1 MIYFSRWHLCGSNK
15 NCQSRKRNIRTGQM
29 HYRDQG
35 NLMSKEC
42 SRPHICIMQMLV
54 CQDLI
59 IRVNT
64 NMHQDC
70 KVCARACVLSK
81 VQFGHV
87 NQMCACMCDKQ
98 LCRQFFVLGRFHRFS
113 ADLRHFKSGQMILP
127 RVSPDHLGHV
137 RFFRNEQKV
146 QKPQDL

>member
-1 MIYFSRWHLCGSNK
+1 MVSTRLLLTQHLYILASNK

-64 NMHQDC
+64 NMNQDC
-70 KVCARACVLSK
+70 KVQKALIWAVILTGSEVDFRTCSQLPVSVMIQETSQKCHCVK
-81 VQFGHV
+81 IQFSPT
-87 NQMCACMCDKQ
+87 
-98 LCRQFFVLGRFHRFS
+98 LL
-113 ADLRHFKSGQMILP
+113 DL
-127 RVSPDHLGHV
+127 
-137 RFFRNEQKV
+137 NN
-146 QKPQDL
+146 